1 MFNVNLQELMFLNLL
16 KGILEKYE
24 GLMFI
29 ISKKL
34 DCTNLT
40 KKILGSY
47 FNLAKLFKDATS
59 TNLYFSF
66 LNK

>member
-1 MFNVNLQELMFLNLL
+1 MSRRWQFYDVHNVNLQELMFNVNLQELMFLNLL

-47 FNLAKLFKDATS
+47 FLLI
-59 TNLYFSF
+59 
-66 LNK
+66 